1 MNTNLNN
8 SVHIRP
14 LRIDDISHLKNLFEK
29 TISEIFERNN
39 IEDKSEIEHEIIDKI
54 DKVSKAIFEEESI
67 ARFFVVEIE
76 NTIVGI
82 AGFSLINNDI
92 KNNFENNENNENS
105 YELGTVY
112 VLPEFQRKGIG
123 SLLINTV
130 LENIKNMGIHE
141 FYLDCGYRT
150 SQSYWIEKFGKPYVN
165 IENRFGNN
173 QDYMIWKVKTKI

>member
-1 MNTNLNN
+1 MNTNTNN
-8 SVHIRP
+8 GIQIKP

-39 IEDKSEIEHEIIDKI
+39 IKDKIELEHEINDKI
-54 DKVSKAIFEEESI
+54 DKVFKSVLEEESI
-67 ARFFVVEIE
+67 ARFFVVEKE

-92 KNNFENNENNENS
+92 RSNIENNENA

-112 VLPEFQRKGIG
+112 ILPEFQRKGIG

-150 SQSYWIEKFGKPYVN
+150 SQPYWIEKFGKPYIN
-165 IENRFGNN
+165 IENKFGKN

>member
-1 MNTNLNN
+1 MYADMNNTIQ
-8 SVHIRP
+8 IRP

-39 IEDKSEIEHEIIDKI
+39 IEDKIELEHEINYKI
-54 DKVSKAIFEEESI
+54 YKVSKSIFEEEST
-67 ARFFVVEIE
+67 ARFFVVEKE

-92 KNNFENNENNENS
+92 KSNIENNENT

-123 SLLINTV
+123 SLLINTI

-150 SQSYWIEKFGKPYVN
+150 SQSYWIKKFGKPYII
-165 IENRFGNN
+165 IENKFGTN